1 MKIEIVNQ
9 YKQTYEVDNH
19 KTIEV
24 YRTHKTLEQLKE
36 DIGFHGGVVGGEWED
51 EGQKTVA
58 FGIIQD
64 SMGDIN
70 KVNEFNRKPFGK
82 KDYYT
87 LDEIKNADLVWVK
100 GFGIIDSDNIN
111 QFEKEFKV
119 SAQKK

>member
-1 MKIEIVNQ
+1 MIIEIVNQ
-9 YKQTYEVDNH
+9 YKQTYEVDGH
-19 KTIEV
+19 KKVDV
-24 YRTHKTLEQLKE
+24 YRTHKTLKQLKE
-36 DIGFHGGVVGGEWED
+36 DISFNSGVVDGKWED
-51 EGQKTVA
+51 EGQKTVV